1 MTTTQTACCVRP
13 DPGCTSRACT
23 RRAPSPRF
31 CAPCN
36 AMRLVL
42 ILTFLPCLLAS
53 SVRSAEADEAHMM
66 ARALAV
72 DDEYSYSYEY
82 IVAVN
87 TPAPSPAPTSSPAV
101 LAVTLTVDMDC
112 DDYGADEA
120 AAFAAAL
127 EATISG
133 ATVDASEEDCTQL
146 SRRRSL
152 LQSTSAELDFTV
164 TVSGSDAA
172 TATAASI
179 ESVVDAAI
187 SSGDFD
193 TALDSA
199 GLTLDVTVS
208 GVSAVLPVPTAVPT
222 PSPVAGKKKSK
233 DKDDVNTA
241 LENPVAIVMLVI
253 VLLLCFVAVMKYQ
266 PKKDEDDG
274 KVKNPPYN
282 VQDDIVAE
290 DHPSMI
296 EVLPEDRAYALG
308 EIMEG

>member
-1 MTTTQTACCVRP
+1 MTFLW
-13 DPGCTSRACT
+13 RA
-23 RRAPSPRF
+23 RAPLS
-31 CAPCN
+31 
-36 AMRLVL
+36 
-42 ILTFLPCLLAS
+42 LA
-53 SVRSAEADEAHMM
+53 D
-66 ARALAV
+66 
-72 DDEYSYSYEY
+72 
-82 IVAVN
+82 
-87 TPAPSPAPTSSPAV
+87 
-101 LAVTLTVDMDC
+101 
-112 DDYGADEA
+112 GADEA

-208 GVSAVLPVPTAVPT
+208 GVSAVLPVPTPVPTAVPT

-241 LENPVAIVMLVI
+241 LENPVAIAMLVI